1 MERQEPRIEAVT
13 VPLHPDLVAA
23 LERIQARLD
32 ALREPLSASVRADL
46 EAAEDRLIFGDT
58 EE

>member
-1 MERQEPRIEAVT
+1 MESEPKIEAVT

-32 ALREPLSASVRADL
+32 ALPEPLRAWVQ
-46 EAAEDRLIFGDT
+46 AEIVAEERRLIFGDT